1 MKPVARKYNPGFLSD
16 EELVAS
22 FRVREHEFETVVEA
36 LREADGAA
44 NPHRLVIGPRG
55 AGKTMLL
62 LRAAA
67 EIRRDPDLSARFF
80 PVVFAEE
87 SYRVSTAGEFW
98 LEALDR
104 LADRAPAHDGAPDL
118 RATWEDLRATRDDR
132 ALGERCLAALLDF
145 ADREGKRLVLV
156 VENLNAMFADMADG
170 EAGWRLRK
178 VLQTE
183 PRIFLL
189 ASATARFD
197 EIDDPDRAL
206 YDLLK
211 VDVLRP
217 LDTAECAALWEGVAG
232 QPPAG
237 GTIRA
242 LEILTGGSPRLIAIL
257 ARFGAGRAFREP
269 MAGLLDLVDDR
280 TEYFRSHL
288 EALPAQERRVYLAL
302 AELWRPAE
310 AREVAERAR
319 LGAGQCSAHLAR
331 LIARGA
337 AVEAPGGGRR
347 RKLYYLSERLYNIY
361 WLMRGARGPDPM
373 VAALVRFMEGFYGR
387 SGLGDIAA
395 GIAGEAD
402 GLDGELRQ
410 LHRLAFERLV
420 ALPALEPDR
429 AELLAMAPRD
439 FIDGLDWSR
448 AADAAR
454 PPDGEGAAAGELREL
469 LGKASALMNDPG
481 RMEDALALLDDA
493 VDRFGAN
500 EKGAVG
506 KMLAWVW
513 WGKGYALEVLKR
525 PLETIAALDESVRR
539 LEAIDAPVKIWAIA
553 HALVHKGRAFAAL
566 GRSDEAIAVWDEL
579 ARRFGNDNAPDVS
592 RLVAEG
598 FVRRGRAL
606 AARNRPKE
614 AIAAWDEGVRR
625 FGKDDRPKV
634 LGLVAEAL
642 LSKGAALEKLDRLE
656 QALVALE
663 HGVTR
668 LETIGA
674 PELDVEM
681 KETLIRIAQIKSRQ
695 GLHEEALE
703 AVDRAFDRLGARQ
716 HGVRFLGHLIRAV
729 VAHDLGDRSAC
740 ERGLADALAVLPE
753 LGVPPREIFVSLL
766 RFANAL
772 GPARMLELVRASPSA
787 DSLLPFAT
795 ALERELGIESRVA
808 IEVEEVAADIR
819 RELAR
824 LRESE
829 TPAFAAPAGEP

>member
-1 MKPVARKYNPGFLSD
+1 M
-16 EELVAS
+16 
-22 FRVREHEFETVVEA
+22 REHEFETVVEA

-98 LEALDR
+98 LEALHR

-410 LHRLAFERLV
+410 LHRLAFERPV

-439 FIDGLDWSR
+439 FVEGLDWSR

-454 PPDGEGAAAGELREL
+454 PRDGEGAAAGDAPLIE
-469 LGKASALMNDPG
+469 ALNSRNDPG
-481 RMEDALALLDDA
+481 RVEDALALLD
-493 VDRFGAN
+493 
-500 EKGAVG
+500 
-506 KMLAWVW
+506 
-513 WGKGYALEVLKR
+513 
-525 PLETIAALDESVRR
+525 
-539 LEAIDAPVKIWAIA
+539 EAIDRFDTSETGADIEKAAIA
-553 HALVHKGRAFAAL
+553 FLAKGFTLTLLRRWEEALAVHEEAVNRFEDQNDPVVLERGAAALVYKGHALAAL
-566 GRSDEAIAVWDEL
+566 GRREEAVAAFEEVGRTLD
-579 ARRFGNDNAPDVS
+579 RF
-592 RLVAEG
+592 
-598 FVRRGRAL
+598 RADSPGTWHF
-606 AARNRPKE
+606 ASMTRA
-614 AIAAWDEGVRR
+614 
-625 FGKDDRPKV
+625 
-634 LGLVAEAL
+634 
-642 LSKGAALEKLDRLE
+642 SAAL
-656 QALVALE
+656 
-663 HGVTR
+663 G
-668 LETIGA
+668 
-674 PELDVEM
+674 
-681 KETLIRIAQIKSRQ
+681 
-695 GLHEEALE
+695 
-703 AVDRAFDRLGARQ
+703 
-716 HGVRFLGHLIRAV
+716 
-729 VAHDLGDRSAC
+729 LGDRSAC
-740 ERGLADALAVLPE
+740 EGAVAEVLAVFPE
-753 LGVPPREIFVSLL
+753 PGIPPTEIVDSLFL
-766 RFANAL
+766 FANAL

-787 DSLLPFAT
+787 DLLLPFAT

-819 RELAR
+819 RELAAA
-824 LRESE
+824 REGGA
-829 TPAFAAPAGEP
+829 PPLAPPAGEP